1 MSTNSDSALE
11 KLTRMV
17 QVFGEDQ
24 ELLDWYNA
32 LGQMSIVARRNAIYS
47 MIDKMTARKADN
59 DLVSSL
65 RLLTDS
71 RVFDAVRLALQEL

>member
-24 ELLDWYNA
+24 ELLDWYNS
-32 LGQMSIVARRNAIYS
+32 LGQMSTVARRNAIFS
-47 MIDKMTARKADN
+47 MIDKMTARKTDN